1 MVRLAR
7 SGDPAHSG
15 SGSAPSVASRACR
28 RSLEQSLPACL
39 SVCPV
44 HRPDTIH
51 SSTKSLSSTSSCF
64 VQDGQ
69 PSGGSATA
77 ALDRGLAG
85 RSIVGGC
92 YPLLLPWRDLADG
105 WEWRQPFP
113 SDRFASASPSW
124 FVLPWPRVN
133 AESPPSTTPEDP
145 SVRLVWNLPQSV
157 RPQTLL
163 QDNPSLESGRPSL
176 GLSAHSSMPEP
187 PPAAALASPTRRV
200 NLSLP
205 PPVRYPSV
213 TKLLRLGSLTSLQP
227 PLSLSTLLFFPQ
239 GWPLSLSL
247 HPSQRFSDA
256 SPFTRLHVLV
266 TRRRSINL
274 RILLSFSC

>member
-1 MVRLAR
+1 MVRLTR
-7 SGDPAHSG
+7 SGDPAQSG
-15 SGSAPSVASRACR
+15 SGSAPSVASRACG
-28 RSLEQSLPACL
+28 RSLEQACLPACL
-39 SVCPV
+39 SCAPPRYYPQQQEVSVLDVQLFRPGRLTQTRLSYGSPGPWAGGQI
-44 HRPDTIH
+44 HRG
-51 SSTKSLSSTSSCF
+51 
-64 VQDGQ
+64 VG
-69 PSGGSATA
+69 ATH
-77 ALDRGLAG
+77 
-85 RSIVGGC
+85 
-92 YPLLLPWRDLADG
+92 LLPWRDLADG

-113 SDRFASASPSW
+113 SDRFASASLSW

-205 PPVRYPSV
+205 PPV
-213 TKLLRLGSLTSLQP
+213 
-227 PLSLSTLLFFPQ
+227 
-239 GWPLSLSL
+239 
-247 HPSQRFSDA
+247 
-256 SPFTRLHVLV
+256 
-266 TRRRSINL
+266 
-274 RILLSFSC
+274 